1 MTDSDRP
8 ITDLSV
14 AETAKLVG
22 VSRARVYQ
30 RITGYAGA
38 GDSGRPIDALIRT
51 THRPGT
57 RLGRQM
63 RIPVEA
69 ALAWRTERELAG
81 YAVGPIPDGI
91 TTPPPVL
98 DDPHSLPPDAQPLP
112 IGMPVFRPF

>member
-1 MTDSDRP
+1 MTEP

-51 THRPGT
+51 TNRPGT

-63 RIPVEA
+63 RVPLEA
-69 ALAWRTERELAG
+69 ALDWRAERQLQDLP
-81 YAVGPIPDGI
+81 VGPLPDWY
-91 TTPPPVL
+91 TESPEVL
-98 DDPHSLPPDAQPLP
+98 DDPRTLPPDAQPLP
-112 IGMPVFRPF
+112 IGLPVFRPF